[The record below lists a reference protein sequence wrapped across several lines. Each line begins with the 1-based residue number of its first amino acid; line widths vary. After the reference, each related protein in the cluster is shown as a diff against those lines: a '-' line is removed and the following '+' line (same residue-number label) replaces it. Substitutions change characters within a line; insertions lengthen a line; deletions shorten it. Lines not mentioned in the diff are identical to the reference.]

1 MRAEP
6 AAAALLK
13 VDRSLG
19 GKRWRW
25 RLSDERRAL
34 AISQRHG
41 LPELLGRVLAARGV
55 ELPDVEEFLSPRLRE
70 LLPDPSHLL
79 DMDRAAA
86 RIVEA
91 ISAGE
96 RIGVIAD
103 YDVDGAASASLLV
116 RFFAAMGREIAV
128 YVPDRLEEGYGP
140 NAPAFMKLKN
150 AGVSVVITVDC
161 GTTAF
166 GPLEAASEAGL
177 DVIVV
182 DHHVSEP
189 RLPEALAVI
198 NPNRLDEE
206 SPVGQ
211 LCAAGVTFLLVV
223 AVNRALREAWWYGE
237 GHDEP
242 DLMDWLDLVA
252 LATIADVV
260 PLKGLNRAFVRRG
273 LAVMARRR
281 NQGLASLADMAKIK
295 SAPDAWH
302 LGFVFGPRV
311 NAGGRVG
318 EAGLGVRLLTT
329 NDRDEAGAIAVR
341 LDEYNKQRQEIEA
354 SVFEAAQARAEAAA
368 RNGAPLILVASE
380 GWHPGVIGIVAGRLK
395 DLFDVPVCVVALENG
410 LGRGSGRSVRGAD
423 LGSAVIAAGQAGLL
437 VNGGGHKM
445 AAGFTVR
452 EDRLLEL
459 RDFLIAH
466 VAKQLG
472 GAPLVP
478 ELRMDGTL
486 LPGGATVDLIRGLD
500 AAGPFGSGNPRP
512 RFVLPTVKPIGARVV
527 GNGHVSCVL
536 AAAEGGGRLKAVA
549 FREAGTALGE
559 ALLNRNGT
567 LLHVAGYLKV
577 DTWLD
582 RETPQLTIEDAAWAR

>member
-13 VDRSLG
+13 VERSLG

-55 ELPDVEEFLSPRLRE
+55 ELPDVEEFLSPRLRD

-116 RFFAAMGREIAV
+116 RFFAATGREIAV

-252 LATIADVV
+252 LATVADVV

-445 AAGFTVR
+445 AAGFTAR

-478 ELRMDGTL
+478 ELGMDGTL
-486 LPGGATVDLIRGLD
+486 LPGGATLDLIRGLD

>member
-13 VDRSLG
+13 VERSLG

-55 ELPDVEEFLSPRLRE
+55 ELPDVEEFLSPRLRD

-116 RFFAAMGREIAV
+116 RFFAATGREIAV

-252 LATIADVV
+252 LATVADVV

-273 LAVMARRR
+273 LAVMAQRR

-445 AAGFTVR
+445 AAGFTAR

-478 ELRMDGTL
+478 ELGMDGTL
-486 LPGGATVDLIRGLD
+486 LPGGATVGLIRGLD

>member
-6 AAAALLK
+6 AAAASLK
-13 VDRSLG
+13 VERSLG

-55 ELPDVEEFLSPRLRE
+55 EIPDVEEFLSPRLRD

-103 YDVDGAASASLLV
+103 YDVDGAASAALLV
-116 RFFAAMGREIAV
+116 RFFAALGREIAV
-128 YVPDRLEEGYGP
+128 YVPDRLKEGYGP
-140 NAPAFMKLKN
+140 NAPAFMKLKDE
-150 AGVSVVITVDC
+150 GVSLAITVDC

-189 RLPEALAVI
+189 RLPEALAVV

-242 DLMDWLDLVA
+242 DLMNWLDLVA
-252 LATIADVV
+252 LATVADVV
-260 PLKGLNRAFVRRG
+260 PLTGLNRAIVRRG

-281 NQGLASLADMAKIK
+281 NRGLASLADVAKIR
-295 SAPDAWH
+295 SPPDAWH
-302 LGFVFGPRV
+302 LGFAFGPRV

-329 NDRDEAGAIAVR
+329 DDRDEAGAIAVR
-341 LDEYNKQRQEIEA
+341 LDEYNKQRQEIET
-354 SVFEAAQARAEAAA
+354 SVFEAAQARAESAAE
-368 RNGAPLILVASE
+368 NGAPLILVASE

-395 DLFDVPVCVVALENG
+395 DLFGVPVCVVALENG
-410 LGRGSGRSVRGAD
+410 LGRGSGRSVRGVD
-423 LGSAVIAAGQAGLL
+423 LGPAVIAAGQAGLL
-437 VNGGGHKM
+437 INGGGHKM
-445 AAGFTVR
+445 AAGFTAR

-478 ELRMDGTL
+478 DLRMDGTL
-486 LPGGATVDLIRGLD
+486 LPGGATVDLIRKLD

-549 FREAGTALGE
+549 FREAGTALGN
-559 ALLNRNGT
+559 ALLNRNGS

>member
-13 VDRSLG
+13 VERSLG

-25 RLSDERRAL
+25 RLSDERLAL

-55 ELPDVEEFLSPRLRE
+55 ELPDVEEFLSPKLRD

-128 YVPDRLEEGYGP
+128 YVPDRLKEGYGP
-140 NAPAFMKLKN
+140 NAPAFMKLKD
-150 AGVSVVITVDC
+150 AGVSLAITVDC

-252 LATIADVV
+252 LATVADVV

-281 NQGLASLADMAKIK
+281 NQGLASLADVAKIK

-354 SVFEAAQARAEAAA
+354 SVFEAAQSRAESAA
-368 RNGAPLILVASE
+368 RDGAPLILVASE

-423 LGSAVIAAGQAGLL
+423 LGPAVIAAGQAGLL

-452 EDRLLEL
+452 EDRLLDL

-478 ELRMDGTL
+478 ELGMDGTL
-486 LPGGATVDLIRGLD
+486 LPDGATVDLIRGLD

-559 ALLNRNGT
+559 ALLNRNGS
-567 LLHVAGYLKV
+567 LLHAAGYLKV
-577 DTWLD
+577 DAWLD

>member
-1 MRAEP
+1 MRADP

-13 VDRSLG
+13 VERSLG

-55 ELPDVEEFLSPRLRE
+55 ELPDVEEFLSPRLRD

-116 RFFAAMGREIAV
+116 RFFAATGREIAV

-252 LATIADVV
+252 LATVADVV

-437 VNGGGHKM
+437 MNGGGHKM
-445 AAGFTVR
+445 AAGFTAR

-478 ELRMDGTL
+478 ELGMDGTL
-486 LPGGATVDLIRGLD
+486 LPGGATLDLIRGLD